1 MGRARSLPTFEW
13 LAAPLDGREKQIDSS
28 KRLVEWC
35 MDDPGPKIRE
45 SSIRQADHKVQARF
59 ENLPRPNRIVKAVQI
74 LESDMSHDSLE
85 WVWAKNEVDQRG
97 FDSTSEDQRKL
108 VFLVA
113 NGCATTNSLIESL
126 SRNHNIKEE
135 KHEGMAFG
143 KAWKDLMEICV
154 GELGYDK
161 VQSYKMFDSVFDNPK
176 ILRLL
181 GERKRLRYINGIEA
195 EMAAFWLLKDMG
207 MENVRFGSEADDQ
220 DNKVD
225 LIADN
230 GNGKTTF
237 YQVKVRQGRHDFP
250 QEYDVLDA
258 NSFAE
263 CGRSFERTHD
273 NVDEIRKFRAS
284 MGIFRDFAESMRRN
298 DEGEDLVGAVVFF
311 MPIRLDKV
319 VERARA
325 VPDHELQKPRVA
337 KRVVNAISLSYA
349 E

>member
-1 MGRARSLPTFEW
+1 MGRTKAAPSFEW
-13 LAAPLDGREKQIDSS
+13 LTPPVDGKEKQIDTSR
-28 KRLVEWC
+28 RLVEWC
-35 MDDPGPKIRE
+35 MDDPGPKITATPVRL
-45 SSIRQADHKVQARF
+45 ADHKVQARF
-59 ENLPRPNRIVKAVQI
+59 ENLPRPNRMVKAVQI
-74 LESDMSHDSLE
+74 LESNMSHDCLE
-85 WVWAKNEVDQRG
+85 WVWARNEVQQRG
-97 FDSTSEDQRKL
+97 FDASSEDQRKL

-113 NGCATTNSLIESL
+113 NGCARTNGLLEAL
-126 SRNHNIKEE
+126 GRNQTIKEE
-135 KHEGMAFG
+135 KHEGIAFG
-143 KAWKDLMEICV
+143 QAWKDMMEVCI

-161 VQSYKMFDSVFDNPK
+161 KQSYKMFDAVFDNPK
-176 ILRLL
+176 ILALL

-195 EMAAFWLLKDMG
+195 EIAAFWLLKDMG
-207 MENVRFGSEADDQ
+207 MGNVRFGSEADDR

-250 QEYDVLDA
+250 QEYDVMDP

-263 CGRSFERTHD
+263 CERVFERTHD
-273 NVDEIRKFRAS
+273 NVDEIRKFRDSAVV
-284 MGIFRDFAESMRRN
+284 FRDFAESIRRSS
-298 DEGEDLVGAVVFF
+298 EEEDKIGAVVFF

-325 VPDHELQKPRVA
+325 APIHELHKPRVA
-337 KRVVNAISLSYA
+337 KRPVNAISLSYA